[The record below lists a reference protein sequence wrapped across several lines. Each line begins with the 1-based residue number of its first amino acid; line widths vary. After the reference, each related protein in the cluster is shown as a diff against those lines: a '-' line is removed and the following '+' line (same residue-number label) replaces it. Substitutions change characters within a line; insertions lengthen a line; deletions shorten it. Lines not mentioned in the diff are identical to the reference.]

1 MPPQTMSDNAIDV
14 LMNHAR
20 NNSSRKRPLPLFE
33 CPLGCGEHVTEV
45 SVNLHIDKCIGSS
58 DSKTCSIDA
67 GSNTKQL
74 SANDGKSGT
83 SSVGIDT
90 DNDVGYDV
98 KPQPTKRKCNDSV
111 NAFSHM
117 MKRSATVFSKD
128 DTTNNAIRH
137 RFHLHNTEGLVT
149 WNCIDDDSDCSTDDE
164 VDCGGVWSATALM
177 KKVQVIHLG
186 EEQSSSSPNQKR
198 GGDSS
203 TDDKVLELTI
213 SSSVPPYPQ
222 DKKRWRLVRM
232 HSRLSVS
239 HLKSCLQK
247 SMRRRAPLPAV
258 RVAMELADRSWG
270 DLIRR

>member
-1 MPPQTMSDNAIDV
+1 MSDNAIDV

-33 CPLGCGEHVTEV
+33 CPLGCGEHVTEA
-45 SVNLHIDKCIGSS
+45 SVNMHIDKCIGSS
-58 DSKTCSIDA
+58 DSKTMLGVSI
-67 GSNTKQL
+67 N
-74 SANDGKSGT
+74 
-83 SSVGIDT
+83 T
-90 DNDVGYDV
+90 DNDVGDV
-98 KPQPTKRKCNDSV
+98 KLQPTKRKCNDSV

-128 DTTNNAIRH
+128 DTTKNIIPVIRH

-149 WNCIDDDSDCSTDDE
+149 WNCIDDDSDCSTDDK
-164 VDCGGVWSATALM
+164 VDCGGVWSATTLM
-177 KKVQVIHLG
+177 KKVKVIHLG
-186 EEQSSSSPNQKR
+186 EEQSSGSPNQKR

-213 SSSVPPYPQ
+213 SSAIPPYPQ

-247 SMRRRAPLPAV
+247 SIRRRAPLPAV

>member
-1 MPPQTMSDNAIDV
+1 MADLFIICENALTESLHV
-14 LMNHAR
+14 RLV
-20 NNSSRKRPLPLFE
+20 
-33 CPLGCGEHVTEV
+33 GCGLTSPTSLSVLTPTEEV
-45 SVNLHIDKCIGSS
+45 PDFPSL
-58 DSKTCSIDA
+58 A
-67 GSNTKQL
+67 
-74 SANDGKSGT
+74 
-83 SSVGIDT
+83 

-128 DTTNNAIRH
+128 DTTKNVIRH

-149 WNCIDDDSDCSTDDE
+149 WNCIDDDSDCSTDK
-164 VDCGGVWSATALM
+164 VDCCGVWSATALM

-213 SSSVPPYPQ
+213 SSDIPPYPQ

-247 SMRRRAPLPAV
+247 SIRRRAPLPAV
-258 RVAMELADRSWG
+258 RVAMEIADRSWG